1 MLGELIQVR
10 ELKFLLNRWALM
22 QRDIE
27 EPFNRKSLKK
37 LYKALNYLPDDE
49 RLFLAKKYL
58 DNSGKP
64 FSDNV
69 MAEKEELKPIKYTRK
84 RANKC

>member
-27 EPFNRKSLKK
+27 EPFNRTSLEK
-37 LYKALNYLPDDE
+37 LYKALNDLPNEE
-49 RLFLAKKYL
+49 RLFLTKKYL
-58 DNSGKP
+58 NNSEMLT
-64 FSDNV
+64 FCIWN
-69 MAEKEELKPIKYTRK
+69 KEAKEDIYRFHRP
-84 RANKC
+84 

>member
-27 EPFNRKSLKK
+27 KPFNRTSLEK
-37 LYKALNYLPDDE
+37 LYKALNDLPNEE

-58 DNSGKP
+58 NNSEMLT
-64 FSDNV
+64 FCIWN
-69 MAEKEELKPIKYTRK
+69 KEAKEDIYRFHRP
-84 RANKC
+84 

>member
-49 RLFLAKKYL
+49 RLFLAKKY
-58 DNSGKP
+58 
-64 FSDNV
+64 
-69 MAEKEELKPIKYTRK
+69 
-84 RANKC
+84 

>member
-10 ELKFLLNRWALM
+10 ELKFLLNRWAWM

-27 EPFNRKSLKK
+27 EPFNRTSLEK
-37 LYKALNYLPDDE
+37 LYKALNDLPNEE

-58 DNSGKP
+58 NNSEMLT
-64 FSDNV
+64 FCIWN
-69 MAEKEELKPIKYTRK
+69 KEAKEDIYRFHRP
-84 RANKC
+84 

>member
-1 MLGELIQVR
+1 MR

-27 EPFNRKSLKK
+27 EPFNRTSLEK
-37 LYKALNYLPDDE
+37 LYKALNVLPNDE
-49 RLFLAKKYL
+49 RIFLAKKYL
-58 DNSGKP
+58 NNSGML
-64 FSDNV
+64 FSDTLI
-69 MAEKEELKPIKYTRK
+69 AGKEELKPIKYTRK

>member
-27 EPFNRKSLKK
+27 EPFNRTSLEK
-37 LYKALNYLPDDE
+37 LYKALNVLPNDE
-49 RLFLAKKYL
+49 RIFLAKKYL
-58 DNSGKP
+58 NNSGML
-64 FSDNV
+64 FSDTV
-69 MAEKEELKPIKYTRK
+69 IAGKEELKPIK
-84 RANKC
+84 

>member
-10 ELKFLLNRWALM
+10 ELKFLLNRLALM

-27 EPFNRKSLKK
+27 KPFNRISLEK
-37 LYKALNYLPDDE
+37 LYKALNDLPNEE

-58 DNSGKP
+58 NNSGML
-64 FSDNV
+64 FSDTLI
-69 MAEKEELKPIKYTRK
+69 AGKEELKPIKYTRK

>member
-10 ELKFLLNRWALM
+10 ELKFLLNRLALM

-27 EPFNRKSLKK
+27 KPFNRISLEK
-37 LYKALNYLPDDE
+37 LYKALNDLPNEE

-58 DNSGKP
+58 NNSEMLTICIC
-64 FSDNV
+64 N
-69 MAEKEELKPIKYTRK
+69 KEAKEDIYRFHRP
-84 RANKC
+84 

>member
-1 MLGELIQVR
+1 
-10 ELKFLLNRWALM
+10 M

-58 DNSGKP
+58 DNSGML
-64 FSDNV
+64 FSDTLI
-69 MAEKEELKPIKYTRK
+69 AGKEELKPIKYTRK

>member
-10 ELKFLLNRWALM
+10 ELKFLLNRLALM

-27 EPFNRKSLKK
+27 KPFNRISLEK
-37 LYKALNYLPDDE
+37 LYKALNDLPNEE

-58 DNSGKP
+58 NNSEMLT
-64 FSDNV
+64 FCIWN
-69 MAEKEELKPIKYTRK
+69 KEAREDIFRFYSP
-84 RANKC
+84 

>member
-27 EPFNRKSLKK
+27 EPFNRTSLEK
-37 LYKALNYLPDDE
+37 LYKALNVLPNDE

-58 DNSGKP
+58 NNSGML
-64 FSDNV
+64 FSDTLI
-69 MAEKEELKPIKYTRK
+69 AGKEELKPIKYTRK

>member
-27 EPFNRKSLKK
+27 EPFNRTSLEK
-37 LYKALNYLPDDE
+37 LYKALNVLPNDE
-49 RLFLAKKYL
+49 RIFLAKKYL
-58 DNSGKP
+58 NNSGML
-64 FSDNV
+64 FSDTLI
-69 MAEKEELKPIKYTRK
+69 AGKEELKTIKYTRK

>member
-1 MLGELIQVR
+1 MLVELIQVR

-27 EPFNRKSLKK
+27 KPFNRTSLEK
-37 LYKALNYLPDDE
+37 LYKALNVLPNDE
-49 RLFLAKKYL
+49 RIFLAKKYL
-58 DNSGKP
+58 NNSGML
-64 FSDNV
+64 FSDTLI
-69 MAEKEELKPIKYTRK
+69 AGKEELKPIKYTRK

>member
-1 MLGELIQVR
+1 MR

-27 EPFNRKSLKK
+27 GPFNRTSLEK
-37 LYKALNYLPDDE
+37 LYKALNVLPNDE
-49 RLFLAKKYL
+49 RIFLAKKYL
-58 DNSGKP
+58 NNSGML
-64 FSDNV
+64 FSDTLI
-69 MAEKEELKPIKYTRK
+69 AGKEELKPIKYTRK

>member
-10 ELKFLLNRWALM
+10 ELKFLLNRLALM

-27 EPFNRKSLKK
+27 KPFNRISLEK
-37 LYKALNYLPDDE
+37 LYKALNDLPKEE

-58 DNSGKP
+58 NNSEMLT
-64 FSDNV
+64 FCIWN
-69 MAEKEELKPIKYTRK
+69 KEAKEDIYRFHRP
-84 RANKC
+84 

>member
-10 ELKFLLNRWALM
+10 ELKFLLNRLALM

-27 EPFNRKSLKK
+27 KPFNRISLEK
-37 LYKALNYLPDDE
+37 LYKALNVLPNDE
-49 RLFLAKKYL
+49 RIFLAKKYL
-58 DNSGKP
+58 NNSGML
-64 FSDNV
+64 FSDTLI
-69 MAEKEELKPIKYTRK
+69 AGKEELKPIKYTRK

>member
-1 MLGELIQVR
+1 MR
-10 ELKFLLNRWALM
+10 ELKFLLNRLALM

-27 EPFNRKSLKK
+27 KPFNRISLEK
-37 LYKALNYLPDDE
+37 LYKALNDLPNEE

-58 DNSGKP
+58 NNSEML
-64 FSDNV
+64 FSDTLI
-69 MAEKEELKPIKYTRK
+69 AGKEELKPIKYTRK

>member
-37 LYKALNYLPDDE
+37 LYKALNVLPNDE
-49 RLFLAKKYL
+49 RIFLAKKYL
-58 DNSGKP
+58 NNSGML
-64 FSDNV
+64 FSDTLI
-69 MAEKEELKPIKYTRK
+69 AGKEELKPIKYTRK

>member
-22 QRDIE
+22 QRHIE
-27 EPFNRKSLKK
+27 EPFNRTSLEK
-37 LYKALNYLPDDE
+37 LYKALNVLPNDE
-49 RLFLAKKYL
+49 RIFLAKKYL
-58 DNSGKP
+58 NNSGML
-64 FSDNV
+64 FSDTLI
-69 MAEKEELKPIKYTRK
+69 AGKEELKPIKYTRK

>member
-1 MLGELIQVR
+1 
-10 ELKFLLNRWALM
+10 M

-37 LYKALNYLPDDE
+37 LYKALNVLPNDE
-49 RLFLAKKYL
+49 RIFLAKKYL
-58 DNSGKP
+58 NNSGML
-64 FSDNV
+64 FSDTLI
-69 MAEKEELKPIKYTRK
+69 AGKEELKPIKYTRK